1 MLPSRDV
8 LTGFSRIA
16 AAFARL
22 RDGCRRAFARTRT
35 LLGAA
40 GTRTRTAL
48 GGAGARLLADSVRT
62 FLFGRRAAVSVL
74 VATLGVVLAGATA
87 WGVASITG
95 YPPLER
101 WLGETWTGTDPHAV
115 VFLATFLLV
124 ALAAA
129 SAASNAGLLPTAAL
143 VAGPLFGVGL
153 TRYGTVVS
161 TGYGQYVVSL
171 PEAVAFAA
179 AVAAIGGAAV
189 TVVGYAVG
197 AGLRRAVRVVRA
209 DPKYPARQG

>member
-8 LTGFSRIA
+8 LTGFGRIA

-22 RDGCRRAFARTRT
+22 RNGCRRAVARVRT
-35 LLGAA
+35 SLGDF
-40 GTRTRTAL
+40 
-48 GGAGARLLADSVRT
+48 GGPVRT
-62 FLFGRRAAVSVL
+62 FLFGRRAAASVL
-74 VATLGVVLAGATA
+74 VAALGVVLAGATA
-87 WGVASITG
+87 WGVASTTG

-101 WLGETWTGTDPHAV
+101 WLGETWSGTEPHAI
-115 VFLATFLLV
+115 VFLGAGLLV

-171 PEAVAFAA
+171 PEAVAFAS
-179 AVAAIGGAAV
+179 AVAAVGGAAV

-209 DPKYPARQG
+209 DPEYPARQG